1 MKTPGQKEH
10 LRRAGVW
17 PVARQVARFNLVGV
31 LNTALDLGL
40 FFLLTG
46 IGMTYLL
53 AQTCS
58 YGCGIVNS
66 YLFNKHW
73 TFGLTGIR
81 AAELV
86 RFVAVNLSALAVS
99 VLLVYLFHAPLR
111 LPLLAAKAVATL
123 LTMLISFCGSK
134 FWVFKQAMPGRDGQP

>member
-1 MKTPGQKEH
+1 MKIPGQKEH
-10 LRRAGVW
+10 LRATGVW

-40 FFLLTG
+40 FFLLTVT
-46 IGMTYLL
+46 GMTWLA

-81 AAELV
+81 ASELA
-86 RFVAVNLSALAVS
+86 RFAAVNLSALAVS
-99 VLLVYLFHAPLR
+99 VLLVYLFHARLR
-111 LPLLAAKAVATL
+111 LPLMPAKAAATL

-134 FWVFKQAMPGRDGQP
+134 FWVFKQAVPGRDGQP